1 MTRILAIGAGPLLE
15 PGVTKIG
22 GQCLRTWHFV
32 KPLLDAGHNVTLVT
46 LPIPDRSAHAPD
58 PPMVNKQYGNFT
70 YSAVQT
76 HDPREMLVLVRH
88 LFNEYAPDCM
98 LGINTVPSF
107 IACQVPT
114 HKPIWVDLNGY
125 TMAEG
130 QMRARRYN
138 DDKDLKFFWTQE
150 QTVVRRADKFSTVST
165 PQAHALIGELGLMGR
180 LNRWTAQYR
189 FVTAIPNAV
198 NEIYLHDPDP
208 EEPCCLRGVV
218 VPSDAFIV
226 LWSGGYNTWTDVEVL
241 TTALTRAMAQNPN
254 IYYVSTG
261 GMVDGHD
268 EITYHQFQ
276 KRIAES
282 PYRDR
287 FLLHGWIDAALLPA
301 YYRESSLGL
310 NIDSRNYETLF
321 GARNRLTNMMAAGL
335 PVLTTLGTEISH
347 VIESHKLGLTLE
359 MGNAEQ
365 LAALLQE
372 ATSRPQWLREVAQ
385 RGQAFVRE
393 HYSYTRT
400 TEQVQ
405 EWANHPQPAP
415 DTQRKVWLSASS
427 EDPSRVALNE
437 VEKHYSLLTS
447 VNFDELEQATRNLEA
462 IRQKPLVKIY
472 RMLKRGVKQTKSH

>member
-1 MTRILAIGAGPLLE
+1 MTRILAIGTGPLLE
-15 PGVTKIG
+15 PGVAKIS

-46 LPIPDRSAHAPD
+46 LPIPDRNAHAPD
-58 PPMVNKQYGNFT
+58 SPIVSKQYSNFT

-76 HDPREMLVLVRH
+76 HDSREILALVRR
-88 LFNEYAPDCM
+88 LFHDYAPDCM
-98 LGINTVPSF
+98 LGINTFPSF

-114 HKPIWVDLNGY
+114 HKPLWVDLNGY
-125 TMAEG
+125 AMAEG

-150 QTVVRRADKFSTVST
+150 QTVVRRADKFSAVST

-180 LNRWTAQYR
+180 LNRWTTQYG
-189 FVTAIPNAV
+189 FVTVIPNAV
-198 NEIYLHDPDP
+198 NELYLRDPDP
-208 EEPCCLRGVV
+208 GEPRRLRGVV

-226 LWSGGYNTWTDVEVL
+226 LWSGGYNTWTDVEML
-241 TTALTRAMAQNPN
+241 ATALTRAMAQNPS
-254 IYYVSTG
+254 IYYISTG

-287 FLLHGWIDAALLPA
+287 FLLHGWIDAALVPA

-310 NIDSRNYETLF
+310 NIDSWNYETVF

-335 PVLTTLGTEISH
+335 PVLTTLGTEISN
-347 VIESHKLGLTLE
+347 VIKNHQLGLTVE
-359 MGNAEQ
+359 IGNAEQ
-365 LAALLQE
+365 LASLLLD
-372 ATSRPQWLREVAQ
+372 AASRPQWLQEIAE

-400 TEQVQ
+400 TQEVQ
-405 EWANHPQPAP
+405 EWVNHPQAAP
-415 DTQRKVWLSASS
+415 DTQRKVCLSASS
-427 EDPSRVALNE
+427 EDPARVALNE
-437 VEKHYSLLTS
+437 VEKHYSLLT
-447 VNFDELEQATRNLEA
+447 NFNLDEFEQATRDLEA
-462 IRQKPLVKIY
+462 IRQKLPVKLY
-472 RMLKRGVKQTKSH
+472 MMLKRGVKRTEHL